1 MKQFTK
7 VPKTY
12 VKANVDKYD
21 LSTAKYGDPI
31 YIDSGEGFRKFMH
44 AWRFDDDRSPNE
56 KKFRIILSDAAIKDF
71 STDLS
76 YYLYDLALAAT
87 NFNKLKL
94 QISETTTEFY
104 YNVDKDFRESAK
116 YTLEDIRNSIMSL
129 HQLGLNAEKPKG
141 HASKI
146 NIRYRLDPEKY
157 NLQSTEYQNN
167 VESISRMLE
176 SIPSVSRVEQSEYSD
191 GSYAWYCYINKGDG
205 LDSYPQVVPAFDA
218 VPKRNDDVTIYK
230 VAVVTRPQY
239 MTSLRF
245 RYAEP
250 NKEMYVVQNIT
261 LKVPTSSPED
271 FMSKLYE
278 NDAPFTADSWE
289 QVTDYFD
296 NMPYISN
303 GALII
308 NTVPCK
314 ITQTINGKSK
324 TIYNKSLPDAS
335 NIEME

>member
-12 VKANVDKYD
+12 VKANVDEYD
-21 LSTAKYGDPI
+21 LSTAKYGDTI
-31 YIDSGEGFRKFMH
+31 YIDSGDGFRKFMH
-44 AWRFDDDRSPNE
+44 AWRFDDNRLPNE
-56 KKFRIILSDAAIKDF
+56 KKFKIILSDAAIKDF

-87 NFNKLKL
+87 NFKKLKS

-116 YTLEDIRNSIMSL
+116 HTLEDIKNSIMSL
-129 HQLGLNAEKPKG
+129 HQPGLNAEKPKG

-167 VESISRMLE
+167 VESISKMLE

-191 GSYAWYCYINKGDG
+191 GSYAWYCYINKGDR
-205 LDSYPQVVPAFDA
+205 LDSYPQVVPVFEV
-218 VPKRNDDVTIYK
+218 VPKRDDGVTIYK
-230 VAVVTRPQY
+230 VAVVTPPQY

-261 LKVPTSSPED
+261 LKVPTGSPED
-271 FMSKLYE
+271 FMSELYG
-278 NDAPFTADSWE
+278 NDVPFTAASWK

-296 NMPYISN
+296 NMSYISN